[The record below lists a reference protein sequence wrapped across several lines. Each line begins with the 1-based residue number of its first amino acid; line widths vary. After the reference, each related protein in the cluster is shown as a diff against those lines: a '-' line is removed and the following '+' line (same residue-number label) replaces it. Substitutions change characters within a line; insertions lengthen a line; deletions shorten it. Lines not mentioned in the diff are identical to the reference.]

1 MSHAIFH
8 SIFAKK
14 LFIYNKFHA
23 RYTLNARIHRIFEAG
38 ECSFCIQ
45 TEVRKEAYTHL
56 KDPFFRFL
64 FIFFPNPL
72 FFRLLI
78 YFYRCIIDI
87 FRFLSISIEFYRLLS
102 DFIAPYS
109 VFSIIIHL
117 LIFYNYSHLSKHS
130 KQQSKIQ
137 LFVFTFTSLLIPH
150 KFPLHFFAFLCIFFN
165 FSFIFL
171 ISTHP
176 LIFSAFE
183 LEQFGLK
190 SFGLELFG
198 LNSFELKIFELKS
211 SELKS
216 SGLRPFELNSFEL
229 QPSELRPFEPKRH
242 LNCRHLS

>member
-150 KFPLHFFAFLCIFFN
+150 KFPLHFFAFLCISLHFLQLFFY
-165 FSFIFL
+165 FSYFYPSSNILRIRIRAVWIKVIRIRAIWIKL
-171 ISTHP
+171 IR
-176 LIFSAFE
+176 I
-183 LEQFGLK
+183 K
-190 SFGLELFG
+190 D
-198 LNSFELKIFELKS
+198 I
-211 SELKS
+211 
-216 SGLRPFELNSFEL
+216 
-229 QPSELRPFEPKRH
+229 
-242 LNCRHLS
+242 